1 MFEVKLNW
9 NYEDVYQYREAE
21 RASLENL
28 SRKTTP
34 EAANRSF
41 QSSMIQISQ

>member
-9 NYEDVYQYREAE
+9 NYEDVYNYREAE

-28 SRKTTP
+28 SRKMTP
-34 EAANRSF
+34 EPVNRSN
-41 QSSMIQISQ
+41 

>member
-9 NYEDVYQYREAE
+9 NYEDVYHYREAE
-21 RASLENL
+21 RLSLENM

-34 EAANRSF
+34 EAPNRSV
-41 QSSMIQISQ
+41 